1 MVSLIVKCISFSP
14 INPKNPWF
22 QSLRNCETS
31 LLFII
36 FWTIY
41 PFLAYCD
48 GCERRSTLIIKCF
61 QIDFDPFILNVGPL
75 ELDGTLSY
83 QNQSPT
89 NHNDQV
95 TCGKQPYSKKQHK
108 RDISFITSPVL
119 IGSIPIYLYLV
130 GFKKGFSFSK
140 METLMVCSQH
150 HIISS
155 FWSFQRDIQHEK

>member
-1 MVSLIVKCISFSP
+1 MRE
-14 INPKNPWF
+14 WH
-22 QSLRNCETS
+22 
-31 LLFII
+31 
-36 FWTIY
+36 
-41 PFLAYCD
+41 
-48 GCERRSTLIIKCF
+48 STLIIKCF

-119 IGSIPIYLYLV
+119 IGSIPIYLYLSAIAYLV
-130 GFKKGFSFSK
+130 EFQKGFFIFKNGNINGLLPTSYH
-140 METLMVCSQH
+140 Q
-150 HIISS
+150 
-155 FWSFQRDIQHEK
+155 